1 MNMKLDR
8 DFSRSSTTLV
18 VPSLEVSNSQDKC
31 EPFALST
38 VFNTNHHFLLQF
50 TGLGMEAHVREEEL
64 RHSKRE
70 AKFLEGEEQV
80 EDGTQSTR
88 MIKAQ
93 KSTTLN

>member
-1 MNMKLDR
+1 
-8 DFSRSSTTLV
+8 
-18 VPSLEVSNSQDKC
+18 
-31 EPFALST
+31 
-38 VFNTNHHFLLQF
+38 
-50 TGLGMEAHVREEEL
+50 MEAHVREEEL